1 MTNYRQS
8 SAETASANEVGR
20 VRKQSKSP
28 ADLVSTTRKNI
39 VSKTKE
45 PHILT
50 NKDQAKTLITLQMR
64 LDEKPEHYKRLKG
77 INEIEV
83 RMALKAH
90 PELMWSLYQMEQSG
104 GAPDI
109 IAVTEDFFIF
119 ADCSAESP
127 EDRTDLTYDQAAEI
141 AEKFG
146 VEMMP
151 KEVFRAMQNNKK
163 FGLKTKDW
171 LRTSPDIREAGYAV
185 VGGRVGGKPIV
196 GKVLADNHDSSRGW
210 RGVLKVPRR

>member
-1 MTNYRQS
+1 MPNLKKTS
-8 SAETASANEVGR
+8 VETVTEGR
-20 VRKQSKSP
+20 VGKARKQAKSP
-28 ADLVSTTRKNI
+28 TDLVSETRDDI
-39 VSKTKE
+39 ISKIEE
-45 PHILT
+45 PRRLT
-50 NKDQAKTLITLQMR
+50 NKEQAKTLITLQMR

-127 EDRTDLTYDQAAEI
+127 EDRRDLTYDQSAQMSED
-141 AEKFG
+141 FG
-146 VEMMP
+146 VDMMP
-151 KEVFRAMQNNKK
+151 KEVSRAMLNNKK

-171 LRTSPDIREAGYAV
+171 LKTSPDIREAGYALF
-185 VGGRVGGKPIV
+185 GGRVGGRPIV
-196 GKVLADNHDSSRGW
+196 GKDLADNHDPDRGW